1 MKNEIIKS
9 VKELFELLIDLT
21 KIHTASWNNIKDLM
35 QNDDIAALIN
45 QYQQEQL
52 LDSLVMCSEKSNYVQ
67 LNNTYFVCF
76 CFKNIISNT
85 LVYKVVMLFGQPLKF
100 IALSQYDEE
109 NYSSRLANIIR
120 FQAMKPEDIENED
133 DLEFIKSIIS
143 ELQNN

>member
-1 MKNEIIKS
+1 MKNEILKS